1 MKKNGG
7 KYQIAPDFLV
17 LCTCLVAIITASPSR
32 SLPLP
37 SNPPVNGKLSA
48 VDGKP
53 AEKECDSRTSTTKI
67 KVGAEKGRKKLLN
80 SKEKINLP
88 EGTLNC
94 TINAP
99 VEHVWTVLSDFSKY
113 PQIFDRVKSVSITKR
128 EGDLVYIE
136 SRLKP
141 HLLVGNEVQ
150 HTVNDLSGKPGSLK
164 WQLLDGNFK
173 HVDGVWEIKPA
184 GDHSCKVAY
193 TLKVDPG
200 PFVPAKMV
208 SFLLHF
214 VEREIVGSLKIYAEK
229 TYTASVN
236 QPLKVSLK
244 P

>member
-1 MKKNGG
+1 MKKYGG
-7 KYQIAPDFLV
+7 KFHIAPDFLV
-17 LCTCLVAIITASPSR
+17 PCMCLVAIITASPSL

-37 SNPPVNGKLSA
+37 SNPPVDDKLTA

-53 AEKECDSRTSTTKI
+53 AESECHSRTSRSKNE
-67 KVGAEKGRKKLLN
+67 VGAEKGRKKLI
-80 SKEKINLP
+80 SAKDRISLP
-88 EGTLNC
+88 EDTLNA

-173 HVDGVWEIKPA
+173 HVDGVWEIKPTS
-184 GDHSCKVAY
+184 DHSCKVAY

-214 VEREIVGSLKIYAEK
+214 VEKEVVASLKIYAEK
-229 TYTASVN
+229 TYTASIN
-236 QPLKVSLK
+236 KPLEVSLK